1 MANNILDSIDELIN
15 GTKDQAASTV
25 PEYSI
30 SQDHIDRL
38 TEIKDKVLS
47 IYRGGRNKIQVN
59 NCGDYPLE
67 TNELGNCRV
76 YHFPTHELYS
86 IHHGQVEPP
95 PSGSDPDEVS
105 VVDFLIIMHEFGH
118 IILGHMNNQKKIESM
133 IDRLFDTIEEKGD
146 LLAEKIAKNCG
157 IEIDLAE
164 QLLTRLIDDTDL
176 LHELLNISM
185 DMSVNTCIL
194 EENDIHYME
203 QQLVKK
209 LKSLDIYGSR
219 KEKMIS
225 KLDDMATDEYQKEI
239 KERLRKE
246 LERLRRRFEMKFI
259 LPSRYKL
266 GVDANGVDIPF
277 PDGKAFDEYFNM
289 IIAHLDQFVRFLAA
303 LRLGKSQD
311 QITSEDMANELEQE
325 QKEFEYKKGYR
336 QANVDYHERLA
347 GKSNRTVKDY
357 PQESEPFIAGYN
369 KSIEDIAEAL
379 LNEQQNNGGGQQGQ
393 NSSGE
398 FSQEGD
404 SNSQGNGQP
413 DPSSNGEGSDSDEN
427 ENGEDSNGM
436 GNGDEE
442 QSDASDHENPELND
456 FLKNLRDSTLGDK
469 NNPQNIT
476 NHGGK
481 GRSTQEMPAVFRQVV
496 VEADQLTKFLI
507 KLGKD
512 YRQTVVS
519 MVPVRNVMYKHN
531 RRMGSARN
539 SKIITPTI
547 SIKMRKDVQPRV
559 VFLIDVSGS
568 MDTDL
573 IDRVLKTIS
582 VSLKKI
588 STKVRYDVIT
598 WHTSLATHYR
608 DLDPRHPLTSFPCG
622 GGTRLGEGIKYFGL
636 HYKKNCPL
644 IVISDFDDDLN
655 EWNAS
660 ADALPGYELYGINY
674 GYRKSNTPWRNFKEF
689 KFD

>member
-95 PSGSDPDEVS
+95 PPGSDPDEVS